1 MKFSTDKERL
11 LAALGIAVRGAST
24 RSAIQTLAGV
34 MVRAEEGAVELQAT
48 DMELGVR
55 VRVAVDPERE
65 GSAVV
70 PGRLLLDVVRSL
82 PKNEVSLEYR
92 SSQGDVELVSG
103 PSRFH
108 LRTLPADEFPRL
120 PEIGDATVMK
130 LPAPAFVAT
139 INRVA
144 RAASRDEP
152 RPHLTGVLVSASER
166 ELRMVA
172 TDSYRL
178 SVKETPLDEAL
189 EGNLEANVPAR
200 TLQEL
205 GRIAASAGD
214 DQIEVA
220 ALEHQ

>member
-1 MKFSTDKERL
+1 MKFSIDKERF

-34 MVRAEEGAVELQAT
+34 MVRAESGRVELQAT

-55 VRVAVDPERE
+55 VGVAVEPERE

-82 PKNEVSLEYR
+82 PKDDLTIEYR
-92 SSQGDVELVSG
+92 SSQGDVEVVSG
-103 PSRFH
+103 PSSFH

-120 PEIGDATVMK
+120 PEIGDASVLT

-139 INRVA
+139 VNRVA
-144 RAASRDEP
+144 RAASRDET
-152 RPHLTGVLVSASER
+152 RPHLTGVLVSAAER

-178 SVKETPLDEAL
+178 SVKETSLEQALD
-189 EGNLEANVPAR
+189 GSLEANVQPAR
-200 TLQEL
+200 F
-205 GRIAASAGD
+205 RSSAGSLRAT
-214 DQIEVA
+214 VG
-220 ALEHQ
+220 